1 MLPTHRLCSPRIV
14 HIALAPPQVFS
25 RAGAISHPNMS
36 PRKLGILVMVGINK
50 KNFKP
55 SLKEVKERYTSS
67 SFAARP
73 RKSQAIPATA
83 ATPAPAMC
91 MADNGLG

>member
-55 SLKEVKERYTSS
+55 SLKEDKERYFIKFRSAAKEKPSDSS
-67 SFAARP
+67 HRSDAGP
-73 RKSQAIPATA
+73 S
-83 ATPAPAMC
+83 
-91 MADNGLG
+91 NVHG